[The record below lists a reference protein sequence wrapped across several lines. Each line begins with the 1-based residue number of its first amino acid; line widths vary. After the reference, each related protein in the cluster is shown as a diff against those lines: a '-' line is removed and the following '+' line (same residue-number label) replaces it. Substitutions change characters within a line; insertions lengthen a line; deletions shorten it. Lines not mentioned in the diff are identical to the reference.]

1 MTLSEYCNVGSTE
14 MPKVGDKCTMHLYS
28 DSNPCQVVRVSKS
41 GKTMWIQENETEHD
55 KTKEGGMG
63 HQNWLIHENKFVGDV
78 MKITKRKN
86 GQWRETGS
94 NCFVALGQWKKYYD
108 WEF

>member
-1 MTLSEYCNVGSTE
+1 MRIEEYTGSGSLDKVEVG
-14 MPKVGDKCTMHLYS
+14 MKCTIHFYS
-28 DSNPCQVVRVSKS
+28 DADPCEVVKVSKS
-41 GKTMWIQENETEHD
+41 GKTCYIRRNEVCHD
-55 KTKEGGMG
+55 PSKEGGMG
-63 HQNWLIHENKFVGDV
+63 HQNWLIHENEFEGDV

>member
-1 MTLSEYCNVGSTE
+1 MTLSEYNNVGSTE
-14 MPKVGDKCTMHLYS
+14 MPKVGDKCTMHLFS

-41 GKTMWIQENETEHD
+41 GATMWIRENKTEAD
-55 KTKEGGMG
+55 PSKECGMG
-63 HQNWLIHENKFVGDV
+63 HQNWLIHENEFIGDV
-78 MKITKRKN
+78 MRITHRKN

-94 NCFVALGQWKKYYD
+94 NCFVALGQWKKFYD